1 MTINSCSLDFA
12 DLSNKDESLAKARY
26 YVEQHDFQF
35 SLVEAK
41 KALELYPESMGDEAL
56 FLMALI
62 YSHPENTDR
71 DYQKS
76 LEALRRLQSRFPDS
90 PLMPEAMV
98 LEDLIHR
105 YISQKKKA
113 LMLEETLATTEK
125 SRLECQEKVSELK
138 KEIDTLQ
145 LQLSGI
151 KKQMQKLKEIDLRIE
166 KKR

>member
-1 MTINSCSLDFA
+1 
-12 DLSNKDESLAKARY
+12 
-26 YVEQHDFQF
+26 
-35 SLVEAK
+35 
-41 KALELYPESMGDEAL
+41 
-56 FLMALI
+56 
-62 YSHPENTDR
+62 
-71 DYQKS
+71 
-76 LEALRRLQSRFPDS
+76 
-90 PLMPEAMV
+90 MPEVMV